1 MVTQLKSDVTG
12 VRLDSFIAQKTD
24 LSRSHVKKAIDDGNV
39 TVNGKT
45 QKSSY
50 IVKENDVVDV
60 ALPDPKPLDVH
71 PVNIPVDIVYEDD
84 DLAVINKPQGLTVH
98 AGSGTDD
105 NTLVNALLYSL
116 DKLSGINGVLRPG
129 IVHRIDKDTSGLLVV
144 AKNDKAHIS
153 LSAQIAEKTCKRQ
166 YLALLH
172 GAVKDDEGKID
183 TFLDRSKKDRT
194 TYTVTDSKGRRAIT
208 FYKVI
213 ERFSAYT
220 LCEFTLMT
228 GRTHQIR
235 VHSRYIGHPVV
246 GDKTYGPKKCPFDL
260 NGQLLHAYKLTF
272 MHPASG
278 KVMTFSC
285 PLPDYFENVLD
296 KLRKK
301 AK

>member
-1 MVTQLKSDVTG
+1 MVTQLKSDLSG

-60 ALPDPKPLDVH
+60 ILSDPKPLDVH
-71 PVNIPVDIVYEDD
+71 PVNIPIDIIYQDD

-172 GAVKDDEGKID
+172 GAVKDDQGKID

-194 TYTVTDSKGRRAIT
+194 AYTVTASQGRRALT
-208 FYKVI
+208 FYRVI
-213 ERFSAYT
+213 ERFPAYT

-235 VHSRYIGHPVV
+235 VHSKYIGHPVV

-272 MHPASG
+272 THPSSG
-278 KVMTFSC
+278 EVMTFSC
-285 PLPDYFENVLD
+285 PLPDYFENVLE

-301 AK
+301 TK